1 MCHLV
6 ARNLTLDRYY
16 SSNSH
21 FIQSDRSRI
30 FLMHCHNKILT
41 KTKNLMIIL
50 MDYSVTASDPRT
62 GVVGVSFLA
71 NIRQIRK
78 WKVIIGVSKEK
89 IIWNGPFTFKPQVI
103 NHL

>member
-1 MCHLV
+1 
-6 ARNLTLDRYY
+6 
-16 SSNSH
+16 
-21 FIQSDRSRI
+21 
-30 FLMHCHNKILT
+30 
-41 KTKNLMIIL
+41 